1 MQRKSL
7 LLALVAANLAARPR
21 IGRRAATLGTRSAIP
36 PERHDPMAK
45 RKPDKQPRVSN
56 RKARFQ
62 YDLLDRVEAG
72 IMLRGAEVK
81 SLRQGQASLEEAY
94 ARVQGGEIYLINC
107 HIKAYEH
114 GDVQSQD
121 PLRPRKLLLHKRE
134 LRKLI
139 PKVEQ
144 RGLTLVPVAIYFNE
158 RGLAKVDL
166 ALARGKARRDKR
178 QDLKRR
184 QQERDIRAALK
195 KR

>member
-1 MQRKSL
+1 
-7 LLALVAANLAARPR
+7 
-21 IGRRAATLGTRSAIP
+21 
-36 PERHDPMAK
+36 MAK
-45 RKPDKQPRVSN
+45 PKPDKQPRVSN
-56 RKARFQ
+56 RKARYQ
-62 YDLLDRVEAG
+62 YELLDRFEAG

-81 SLRQGQASLEEAY
+81 SLRRGQASLEEAY
-94 ARVQGGEIYLINC
+94 ARVQGGEIHLINC
-107 HIKAYEH
+107 HIKVYEH
-114 GDVQSQD
+114 SDVQSQD

-134 LRKLI
+134 LHKLI